1 MDFKG
6 YSELFHAAINR
17 RTNRTPTTRPTAPT
31 KFATANDDTML
42 VASFEAIY
50 NNKLSKDEEKNWKW
64 LFDKVGTFVV
74 GRGKNAYVVL
84 DEETRNEVKDFN
96 LKYGSRRR

>member
-1 MDFKG
+1 MDFKE
-6 YSELFHAAINR
+6 YSELFHAAVR
-17 RTNRTPTTRPTAPT
+17 AQSRSSGSKPKAPD

-42 VASFEAIY
+42 VVSFEAIY